1 MILYFSAT
9 LAALFRLTV
18 LKCFWSNRFLGG
30 LVRVVALA
38 VCTMWG
44 GGNGGGEK
52 LQYVTIWLS
61 DAVRLSEKVN
71 SCTDPP
77 LAGAE
82 GCTLL
87 LEIWECNLALPNR
100 VIRSSINHFAVWELT
115 TLHQS
120 HPEGFSP
127 VFPPIF
133 KRKSPGDEFVAK
145 KEKKDSPTGLWGYFS
160 ILRIACDSTRELI

>member
-52 LQYVTIWLS
+52 FQYVTIWLS

-100 VIRSSINHFAVWELT
+100 VIRSSINHFAVYIL
-115 TLHQS
+115 
-120 HPEGFSP
+120 GVNNASP
-127 VFPPIF
+127 ISSRGLLPSFPSYFQEEKPWGRVRRQKK
-133 KRKSPGDEFVAK
+133 KRK
-145 KEKKDSPTGLWGYFS
+145 
-160 ILRIACDSTRELI
+160 TRLQGSGAIFLF

>member
-1 MILYFSAT
+1 MISYFSAT

-44 GGNGGGEK
+44 EGNGGGEK
-52 LQYVTIWLS
+52 LQYVTILS

-100 VIRSSINHFAVWELT
+100 VIRSSINHFAV
-115 TLHQS
+115 
-120 HPEGFSP
+120 
-127 VFPPIF
+127 
-133 KRKSPGDEFVAK
+133 
-145 KEKKDSPTGLWGYFS
+145 
-160 ILRIACDSTRELI
+160 